1 MKSLHYIIGFLVC
14 ALFFSCEVEEII
26 REGEK
31 EQITPEEDGT
41 YLINPED
48 TAGIVVP
55 EGYKLVLFPGVKKQ
69 TRANATGTNTQVKHL
84 QYLIYQKDGEG
95 TYKQIKQAV
104 LSKPESW
111 PSKVPAIPLEENKE
125 YRVVFL
131 GNIDKSLFSSTQTDD
146 LLTGVGEGTN
156 YADAQIHLPQVEFD
170 DTNLFYMANSIFD
183 TKAGSITDN
192 SVYVPIT
199 LKRIVNKVEICKEP
213 LKDTSKDYTQDN
225 LIEQVLG
232 EKITPKLGSTG
243 GALHRGIAASIDTLV
258 MAMVYVGTKN
268 SSTDAGRAAK
278 ADAFWEQDKLSYPV
292 LKYRYNNIGAG
303 KEFQLPTN
311 FNSKTLDE
319 INTSR
324 EAWHTGLKRSCEYA
338 YIDDTGG
345 FTQNAIVRLA
355 QNVYDFFHKGID
367 NNETNDGLFGNNGAI
382 PNTWSIAPVASID
395 VDYKG
400 ICTFRFEASSSTT
413 NLGYLLLT
421 DFTALFKNMVNAED
435 VTAKLKR
442 DFNPLGIRNAVYSVQ
457 VNRMPS
463 VVNFDLEVTGF
474 LNEGKS
480 TELYLTMKPAGYKG
494 PSISVVSLG
503 SPADQLTIQA
513 VGKGY
518 SGIWDGNIL
527 TVPKG
532 GTSSQSTILQNGES
546 LSAIQRPN
554 VYKKCVYSTGT
565 VDLNNWDQT
574 VGGKYY
580 PIMFENYSYQGLDA
594 GIKFGIPSIVGTSDG
609 CFVITEKDD
618 PEANYKNTLYINGEV
633 LAPGMLHG
641 TAQNLVSIYSDI
653 QKALRVRTNY
663 LSNTSHIAWIELPV
677 VKDNLNDY
685 TSGWTITNENY
696 NTVSE

>member
-232 EKITPKLGSTG
+232 EKIIPKLGSTG

-258 MAMVYVGTKN
+258 MAMVYVGTKGCA
-268 SSTDAGRAAK
+268 SE
-278 ADAFWEQDKLSYPV
+278 ADNYYTTNPTTYPV
-292 LKYRYNNIGAG
+292 LKYRYNNIGIG
-303 KEFQLPTN
+303 KEYQLPALKSSLDDIATTVKVDKGDGSLIKED
-311 FNSKTLDE
+311 FNYANSDMTQNLIIKLAQYIYDYY
-319 INTSR
+319 
-324 EAWHTGLKRSCEYA
+324 HKGL
-338 YIDDTGG
+338 IDDT
-345 FTQNAIVRLA
+345 V
-355 QNVYDFFHKGID
+355 
-367 NNETNDGLFGNNGAI
+367 NDDLFGNTGNGNISGLWTSNVAYI
-382 PNTWSIAPVASID
+382 ENSYQDGLIFYFSDDLSVGKLNT
-395 VDYKG
+395 
-400 ICTFRFEASSSTT
+400 
-413 NLGYLLLT
+413 LLT
-421 DFTALFKNMVNAED
+421 TELTTSFKTMVNADD
-435 VTAKLKR
+435 VTDKVKN
-442 DFNPLGIRNAVYSVQ
+442 DFKPWLSNLYKVI

-463 VVNFDLEVTGF
+463 VITFDLKVVEY
-474 LNEGKS
+474 LKE
-480 TELYLTMKPAGYKG
+480 TELALLMKKKTSEAYKG
-494 PSISVVSLG
+494 STISVISLGTPDANNPSIDEKLTISEILG
-503 SPADQLTIQA
+503 SYTTQ
-513 VGKGY
+513 G
-518 SGIWDGNIL
+518 WDGNITKPLSSEGRKNILLNTTL
-527 TVPKG
+527 TVEQTANKY
-532 GTSSQSTILQNGES
+532 
-546 LSAIQRPN
+546 R
-554 VYKKCVYSTGT
+554 KCVNSVNNVNLKDWSKSTT
-565 VDLNNWDQT
+565 KT
-574 VGGKYY
+574 Y
-580 PIMFENYSYQGLDA
+580 PIEYKLNTLFSQESTAPLFLSEVDKSG
-594 GIKFGIPSIVGTSDG
+594 V
-609 CFVITEKDD
+609 
-618 PEANYKNTLYINGEV
+618 NYKYSLFVNGNELCFEV
-633 LAPGMLHG
+633 RCAR
-641 TAQNLVSIYSDI
+641 ASNLVTLYSDI
-653 QKALRVRTNY
+653 CKRLKERIGYSSANSYIT
-663 LSNTSHIAWIELPV
+663 WIQLPE

-685 TSGWTITNENY
+685 TSGWTITDENY